1 MARMRKI
8 VDRVTASLTCTLLI
22 VMVLVACWQVFTRFL
37 LNTPSTVSEEFLRYA
52 LIWLTMLGAAY
63 TYGKRKHIAI
73 VFIVRKLPRK
83 VAIIVDMVVEV
94 VVVLFIFVILLFGGY
109 KAFENAQ
116 GQVSSALGLPV
127 EYLYL
132 SLIVAGVLFLFYAI
146 IHFAEHI
153 DRFRNKSMDDDI
165 YKSEEIIDER

>member
-1 MARMRKI
+1 M
-8 VDRVTASLTCTLLI
+8 DRITATLTCSLLV

-37 LNTPSTVSEEFLRYA
+37 LNTPSTVSEEFLRYS

-73 VFIVRKLPRK
+73 VFVVRKFPKK
-83 VAIIVDMVVEV
+83 VSVIVDLIVEIIVLM
-94 VVVLFIFVILLFGGY
+94 FILVILLFGGY

-116 GQVSSALGLPV
+116 GQVSSALGLPI
-127 EYLYL
+127 EYLYM
-132 SLIVAGVLFLFYAI
+132 SLIVAGILFLFYAL
-146 IHFAEHI
+146 IHIVEHI
-153 DRFRNKSMDDDI
+153 NRYRNKSLDEDI